1 MGMFSRVLLATS
13 FAAVVGY
20 SSLAIAQDTPKPG
33 GVVRLAIERDIEN
46 FEPQRNFGTS
56 TPLFQG
62 QIYETLT
69 GYDESGN
76 LIGLLA
82 ESWEQPDP
90 LTWTFKLRH
99 GVVFHDG
106 EPFDSADVV
115 YSFER
120 LLNPKTAATRAA
132 MLSLI
137 DKVEAP
143 TPDTVSFKLKK
154 PLETLPL
161 IFSLPDVA
169 ILKKGWA
176 ESGHDYSQA
185 TNGTGPFKLG
195 QFERNVSYS
204 LDKNEAY
211 WRPQVPLLDKV
222 EIIPIR
228 DEPTRVNALLSGDV
242 DMASL
247 VPWER
252 TAEIEADPQ
261 LAMTKTFDSF
271 MMLRLNPTR
280 KPFDDVRVRQ
290 ALNYAIDRKAISD
303 LAWGGGAQ
311 PMTGGFI
318 RPDSNWYTKPTT
330 EWTYDPDKARKLLAE
345 AGLKPSD
352 IKFTLLSI
360 TFVHL
365 PTSEVVVNQL
375 RQFGMDVSLETIE
388 AAVLLE
394 KRGTG
399 DYVAMMDGGSNP
411 FADPEFYS
419 LWFASDGGN
428 FAKGVG
434 YSNPKLDELL
444 LASRR
449 ETDVEKRKGI
459 IHKAEDMILVDA
471 PMGFLVW
478 RPQVEAYDKK
488 VKGYKRIPGFGS
500 DSPIYLKFDH
510 TWISE

>member
-1 MGMFSRVLLATS
+1 MGKFSRIVFASS
-13 FAAVVGY
+13 FAAILGA
-20 SSLAIAQDTPKPG
+20 SSLALAQETPKPG

-56 TPLFQG
+56 TPVFQG
-62 QIYETLT
+62 QIYETLV
-69 GYDESGN
+69 GYDETGN

-82 ESWEQPDP
+82 ESWEQTDP
-90 LTWTFKLRH
+90 LTWTFKLRQ

-106 EPFDSADVV
+106 QPFDSADVV

-120 LLNPKTAATRAA
+120 LLDPATAATRAA
-132 MLSLI
+132 LLSI
-137 DKVEAP
+137 VDKVEAP
-143 TPDTVSFKLKK
+143 DADTVVFRLTQ
-154 PLETLPL
+154 PLETMPL
-161 IFSLPDVA
+161 ILSLPDVA

-176 ESGHDYSQA
+176 ESGNDYSQA

-195 QFERNVSYS
+195 DFERNVSYS
-204 LDKNEAY
+204 LDKNENY
-211 WRPQVPLLDKV
+211 WRPQVPLLDSL

-228 DEPTRVNALLSGDV
+228 DAPTRVNSLLSGDI

-252 TAEIEADPQ
+252 VAEIEAEP
-261 LAMTKTFDSF
+261 LLTMAKTFDSF

-280 KPFDDVRVRQ
+280 APFDDVRVRQ
-290 ALNYAIDRKAISD
+290 ALNYAIDREAISA
-303 LAWGGGAQ
+303 LAWGDGAQ

-318 RPDSNWYTKPTT
+318 RPDSSWYTEPKIQ
-330 EWTYDPDKARKLLAE
+330 WSHDPEKARQLLAE

-352 IKFTLLSI
+352 IKFTLESI

-375 RQFGMDVSLETIE
+375 REFGMDVSLQTIE

-399 DYVAMMDGGSNP
+399 DYTAIMDGGSNP

-428 FAKGVG
+428 FAKAVG

-449 ETDVEKRKGI
+449 ETDVEKRKAI
-459 IHKAEDMILVDA
+459 IHEAEDLILADA

-488 VKGYKRIPGFGS
+488 IKGYTRIPGFGS
-500 DSPIYLKFDH
+500 DSPIYLKFDRA
-510 TWISE
+510 WISE